1 MDGFFI
7 LTTGFAFATGLK
19 SSSSLSSNPPFLA
32 PGFDGAAIEGRG
44 FLKALILGF
53 LTLSESEL
61 SLSSE
66 S

>member
-1 MDGFFI
+1 
-7 LTTGFAFATGLK
+7 LK

-32 PGFDGAAIEGRG
+32 LEFGIVAIEGRG
-44 FLKALILGF
+44 FLNALTLGF

-66 S
+66 SYPNLFFFAYLDPVMA